1 MPIQSWGDVGRGAL
15 AGFIGGL
22 AATAVMSAFMTLM
35 GHVADFG
42 SEDESGQDNSAG
54 QEDAASPN
62 DANQEDASV
71 EEAGSATAQVADIIA
86 EKALDQELTLEQAEA
101 AGQIVHYT
109 FGGTMGALY
118 GAAAEIEPNVTM
130 GAGIPY
136 GAAVWLGAD
145 EIALPVLKLAEGPT
159 RVPLSL
165 HASALVAHFI
175 YGFCTEMAR
184 RALRARW

>member
-71 EEAGSATAQVADIIA
+71 EEADRKSTRLNSSHVKISYAVFCLKKKKIIHSMSV
-86 EKALDQELTLEQAEA
+86 
-101 AGQIVHYT
+101 I
-109 FGGTMGALY
+109 M
-118 GAAAEIEPNVTM
+118 
-130 GAGIPY
+130 
-136 GAAVWLGAD
+136 
-145 EIALPVLKLAEGPT
+145 
-159 RVPLSL
+159 
-165 HASALVAHFI
+165 
-175 YGFCTEMAR
+175 
-184 RALRARW
+184 